1 MCVLVLVTVHQT
13 EAQTADNVKALMM
26 KLFTTDG
33 YNKKVRPVANQ
44 NEPILVYCDFVLS
57 SIIDFNEQEESLKV
71 SGYLVLQWKDEFLT
85 WDPDDYGG
93 LDRLILPQDDIW
105 RPDASLRNPFKTFTG
120 LGSTFLNVKVDNQGN
135 VIWMPFQ
142 VLESTCDVN
151 ITYFPFDVQE
161 CPIKIIAWSYSKE
174 EVEINEGN
182 NGIYLDEFE
191 ENALWNLIGTSA
203 EEVNTEEA
211 AVIFK
216 IKMKRKPTYY
226 VINIIMPV
234 TLLSFLNVIT
244 FALPVTS
251 GERASYAITVFLSM
265 AVFLTIVSAEL
276 PKNSNVVSL
285 MAVYLLT
292 MSCLSTAIV
301 TISLLELR
309 LLTRHLDNRPVT
321 RFYKRIYNV
330 CKRLQ
335 CKGEKI
341 GKKGKVGANS
351 VPSLTEKSNN
361 IADDGS
367 DDVNWK
373 NVTSSLDYMFFWI
386 FLISSAH
393 RTGTQIQRRYFRH
406 VVRLQL
412 DALSEKKYHFIS
424 LKGI

>member
-1 MCVLVLVTVHQT
+1 MGNSYASVLHFMCVLVLVTVHQT

-44 NEPILVYCDFVLS
+44 NEP
-57 SIIDFNEQEESLKV
+57 
-71 SGYLVLQWKDEFLT
+71 
-85 WDPDDYGG
+85 
-93 LDRLILPQDDIW
+93 ILPQDDIW

-191 ENALWNLIGTSA
+191 ENALCCVEPFIGTSA

-386 FLISSAH
+386 FLICTFVITFVLFAVS
-393 RTGTQIQRRYFRH
+393 IYN
-406 VVRLQL
+406 
-412 DALSEKKYHFIS
+412 
-424 LKGI
+424 